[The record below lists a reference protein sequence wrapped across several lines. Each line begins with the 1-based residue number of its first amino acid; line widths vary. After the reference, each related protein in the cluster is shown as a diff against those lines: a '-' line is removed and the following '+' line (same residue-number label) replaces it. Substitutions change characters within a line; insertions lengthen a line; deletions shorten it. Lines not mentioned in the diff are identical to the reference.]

1 MQFTDDLGETLIQE
15 KIDHIHPEGAQFY
28 SLGRDELIKKLLS
41 SLDSQTHIRTSIIL
55 KQFFE
60 ENDQVKVEFSNGEI
74 GVYDLVI
81 GCDGIHSALRK
92 QVHPDEVPD
101 FLHLLVWRA
110 VIEAPEKVV
119 MPTYMLGSDR
129 LISLYPMPENKT
141 YVYGHIFQLEKK
153 PPTLSFSQ
161 EFSNFEGIMPD
172 AIPIIDQENAASK
185 KVYFHIHHM
194 EKSHSVRFKLDGF
207 SRVLL
212 AGDAAHAFGPA
223 LQNGAAQAFED
234 AYVLQDLLFDKIDR
248 VQVPLLIDAFVKRR
262 LSRVE
267 SIFNMSN
274 RKIQASSDP
283 QQIQGRNDA
292 IRKMGAPNVNG
303 FKVIMQ
309 DNP

>member
-1 MQFTDDLGETLIQE
+1 
-15 KIDHIHPEGAQFY
+15 
-28 SLGRDELIKKLLS
+28 
-41 SLDSQTHIRTSIIL
+41 
-55 KQFFE
+55 
-60 ENDQVKVEFSNGEI
+60 
-74 GVYDLVI
+74 
-81 GCDGIHSALRK
+81 
-92 QVHPDEVPD
+92 
-101 FLHLLVWRA
+101 
-110 VIEAPEKVV
+110 
-119 MPTYMLGSDR
+119 
-129 LISLYPMPENKT
+129 
-141 YVYGHIFQLEKK
+141 
-153 PPTLSFSQ
+153 
-161 EFSNFEGIMPD
+161 MPD